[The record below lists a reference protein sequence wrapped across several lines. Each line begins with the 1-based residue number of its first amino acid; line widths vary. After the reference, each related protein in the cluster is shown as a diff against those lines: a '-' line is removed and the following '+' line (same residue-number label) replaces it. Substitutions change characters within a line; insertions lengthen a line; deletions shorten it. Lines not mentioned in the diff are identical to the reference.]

1 MQKTLDGGT
10 EKGLDCKVTGANCPL
25 KRKQM
30 TVLRLKKKKNFPGRS
45 KDRSLAKIAE
55 VTVTLGKKR

>member
-10 EKGLDCKVTGANCPL
+10 EKGLDCKVTGANCSL

-30 TVLRLKKKKNFPGRS
+30 TVLRLKKKKKIS
-45 KDRSLAKIAE
+45 QAVAKIG
-55 VTVTLGKKR
+55 L

>member
-1 MQKTLDGGT
+1 
-10 EKGLDCKVTGANCPL
+10 
-25 KRKQM
+25 M
-30 TVLRLKKKKNFPGRS
+30 TVLRLKKKKKKHKNNKRFPGCS

>member
-1 MQKTLDGGT
+1 MQGHRSKLFFKK
-10 EKGLDCKVTGANCPL
+10 EANDCVEIK
-25 KRKQM
+25 
-30 TVLRLKKKKNFPGRS
+30 KKKKNFPGRS